1 VVPHPDSDVTP
12 LSDSTQSL
20 VIAIDGPASSGKSS
34 TARLLAER
42 LGLKYLDT
50 GMMYRVVGW
59 QFLADNHFSAALPI
73 SAEIIAETVVPLAKQ
88 LQLTFVPPLDPI
100 NRSVILNGQEI
111 TDDIRRP
118 LVSEVA
124 SAIAPFA
131 ALRAV
136 LVNWQRAIIAEH
148 PRIVCEG
155 RDATTQIAPEADLKI
170 LLAANAEIRQ
180 QRRAEEQLTENPSQ
194 TEQLALRDQADNRV
208 NPLFTP
214 SPGVIKL
221 DNSQLN
227 LEQTV
232 DAIFS
237 MLPEA
242 CSTFSHD

>member
-1 VVPHPDSDVTP
+1 VVSHPDSDVNP

-59 QFLADNHFSAALPI
+59 QFLADNHFSAILPI
-73 SAEIIAETVVPLAKQ
+73 SAEVIDQTIGPLAQQ
-88 LQLTFVPPLDPI
+88 LQLTFAPPLDPI
-100 NRSVILNGQEI
+100 NRSVVLNGREI

-118 LVSEVA
+118 AVSEVA
-124 SAIAPFA
+124 SAIAPFP
-131 ALRAV
+131 ALRAI
-136 LVNWQRAIIAEH
+136 LVNWQRSIIAEN

-155 RDATTQIAPEADLKI
+155 RDATTQIAPTADLKI
-170 LLAANAEIRQ
+170 LLVANLQIRQ
-180 QRRAEEQLTENPSQ
+180 QRRTQEQLTVNPAPA
-194 TEQLALRDQADNRV
+194 EQVALRDQADNRV

-214 SPGVIKL
+214 APGVVKL
-221 DNSQLN
+221 DNSQLS

-232 DAIFS
+232 DAIMG
-237 MLPEA
+237 MLKV
-242 CSTFSHD
+242 TNGQIH